1 MLWDLYQQAQIRQL
15 QRRNSMADNI
25 DSYRHAAVKKRTEEL
40 EERIDNLTVVCE
52 ALWTLLHEKL
62 GLSDEQLV
70 TAVTGLLDER
80 AQAERASGAAAP
92 ARCPGCNAALNR
104 ELDHCQFCG
113 YRVDRPA
120 RSPFDSL

>member
-70 TAVTGLLDER
+70 TAVTALLDER
-80 AQAERASGAAAP
+80 AQAEKAAAGVLE
-92 ARCPGCNAALNR
+92 RCPGCNAALNR
-104 ELDHCQFCG
+104 GLDHCQFCG
-113 YRVDRPA
+113 YKVDRPA
-120 RSPFDSL
+120 RSPFESL